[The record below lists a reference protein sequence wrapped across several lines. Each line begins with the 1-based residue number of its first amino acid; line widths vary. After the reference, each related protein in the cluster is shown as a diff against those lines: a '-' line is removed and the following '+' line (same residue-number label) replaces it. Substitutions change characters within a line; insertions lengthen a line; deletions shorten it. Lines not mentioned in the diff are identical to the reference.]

1 MKCNSGIFTYS
12 LLLIPGPYSIWS
24 LCLTSVWPLYD
35 LFRSAVDQRWLHDEV
50 PVAWSVLSQRE
61 EDQIQR
67 QMEGALPSFQTEW
80 KTREREILPLR
91 FPQSWYCIVLLDCVC
106 KAISLSLSLTLHS
119 HFLCLLPISWLFS
132 LCLSRYFFSLNFSL
146 PSLSLFFSL
155 SVTLSLS
162 FFLCLSLTFFSCFSI
177 YINIYISLQDI
188 IYAYSI
194 FCYLKE
200 IAKIK
205 LSRNYWIYSIK
216 SVFFRHG
223 RYGKRSGLLWR
234 VQWPSVR

>member
-1 MKCNSGIFTYS
+1 M
-12 LLLIPGPYSIWS
+12 
-24 LCLTSVWPLYD
+24 
-35 LFRSAVDQRWLHDEV
+35 
-50 PVAWSVLSQRE
+50 AWSILSQRE

-67 QMEGALPSFQTEW
+67 QMEGALPSVQTEW

-132 LCLSRYFFSLNFSL
+132 LRLSRYFFSLNFSL

-162 FFLCLSLTFFSCFSI
+162 FFLCLSLTFFFLFQYIHKYI
-177 YINIYISLQDI
+177 YQSAGYYLCVFNILQFKRD
-188 IYAYSI
+188 
-194 FCYLKE
+194 CKN
-200 IAKIK
+200 KIVSK
-205 LSRNYWIYSIK
+205 LPNIQY
-216 SVFFRHG
+216 
-223 RYGKRSGLLWR
+223 
-234 VQWPSVR
+234 